1 MRKSFISATL
11 AVATIVL
18 AGCGMPS
25 TTKQTTASVASDV
38 ISAAVLGNGASA
50 GSTAGGILTSVLS
63 SEGTNVLGT
72 VLGSLLGS
80 KTSQNS
86 IVGTWTYA
94 QPKVVFESENILA
107 KLGSSVA
114 SSKLESTLTA
124 QLKKMGFTAGKSTLT
139 LNSDNTCVFGLNG
152 KTLNGTYTFNPST
165 SQLTINGARG
175 VGSVTCTCNIDANQ
189 LYMIFDAD
197 KLLGI
202 ASSVASATSTTSTLS
217 SLLSNYS
224 GLKLGWAMNK

>member
-1 MRKSFISATL
+1 MKKSIFG
-11 AVATIVL
+11 ATIVVVSITL
-18 AGCGMPS
+18 AACSMPS
-25 TTKQTTASVASDV
+25 STKQATTNAATEV

-50 GSTAGGILTSVLS
+50 GSTAGSVLTSVLS

-94 QPKVVFESENILA
+94 QPKVVFDSENILA

-114 SSKLESTLTA
+114 SSKLESTLTN

-139 LNSDNTCVFGLNG
+139 LNSDNSCVFALSG
-152 KTLNGTYTFNPST
+152 KSLNGTYTYNPST
-165 SQLTINGARG
+165 SQLTIQGALG
-175 VGSVTCTCNIDANQ
+175 VTSVTCTCNVVANQ
-189 LYMIFDAD
+189 LYMLFDAD
-197 KLLGI
+197 KLLSI
-202 ASSVASATSTTSTLS
+202 ATSVASATSTTSTLS

-224 GLKLGWAMNK
+224 GLKLGWAMAK